1 MNDMIKVLFL
11 IPDLSYGGAEKVLVN
26 LANNMDKSKF
36 DVTIQTLFDVGV
48 HRSKIAPS
56 VHYIPGFKHQFRG
69 NSHVMKLFSPKFLF
83 KHIVHENYDLVVSF
97 LEGPPA
103 RIVSGFNGKK
113 VAWIH
118 IEQKTKKLVSA
129 SFRNFAEAEKCYNQF
144 DGIVCVADTIRK
156 DFTSLIAL
164 QIPVDVLYNVNETQ
178 LIAQMATEQQNKIQ
192 NSIHYFNIISVGR
205 LSCHHKGFDRL
216 IHIHKKLIDN
226 HIQNKLYILGEGQ
239 DRDLLTSLIEKLGV
253 ADSCFLLGFHENPYK
268 YVKNAD
274 LFICSS
280 HREGF
285 STAVSEA
292 LIVGTP
298 VVSTHVSG
306 ATELLG
312 EHNEYGIVCEN
323 SEEALYNAVS
333 DLLTNPEKLKH
344 YKQQAKIRG
353 AKFSTDE
360 TVRAVENYFE
370 KIVNEY

>member
-1 MNDMIKVLFL
+1 MIKVLFL
-11 IPDLSYGGAEKVLVN
+11 ITDLSYGGAEKVLVN

-48 HRSKIAPS
+48 HRSKITSS

-69 NSHVMKLFSPKFLF
+69 NSHVMKLFSPEFLF
-83 KHIVHENYDLVVSF
+83 KHIVHGNYDLVVSF

-178 LIAQMATEQQNKIQ
+178 CILQKAIERQYQIQKMQ
-192 NSIHYFNIISVGR
+192 NSFNLISVGR

-292 LIVGTP
+292 LILGTP
-298 VVSTHVSG
+298 VVSTLVSG
-306 ATELLG
+306 AYELLG

-333 DLLTNPEKLKH
+333 DLLTNPEKLEY

-353 AKFSTDE
+353 AKFSTEE
-360 TVRAVENYFE
+360 TVQAVEKYFE
-370 KIVNEY
+370 ETVNET